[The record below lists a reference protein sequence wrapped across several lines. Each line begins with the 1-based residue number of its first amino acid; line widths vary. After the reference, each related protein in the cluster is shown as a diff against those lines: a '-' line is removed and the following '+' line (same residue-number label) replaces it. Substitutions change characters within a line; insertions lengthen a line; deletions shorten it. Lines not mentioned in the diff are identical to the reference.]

1 MGRHHTAADTTAA
14 PQVALRSTPFPA
26 IPAPRMSPESAPVA
40 PAAPQ
45 PRGRRARRAAKAE
58 AAAAQAHALQV
69 AHAERRA
76 RQVALASLL
85 DD

>member
-1 MGRHHTAADTTAA
+1 MGRHHTADAATTA
-14 PQVALRSTPFPA
+14 ALRSTPFPA
-26 IPAPRMSPESAPVA
+26 VPAPRVSPESAP
-40 PAAPQ
+40 AAPVAA

-76 RQVALASLL
+76 RQVALAGALWAREQ
-85 DD
+85 